1 MAKTVKPTATEAPPG
16 RRELLPARLVEPR
29 KAVTT
34 GLASGAV
41 SVFIAASGV
50 FLEFNNTEVLT
61 GVALGYLVLVG
72 VPLVLGYLAA
82 KPPPQ
87 LEGYEAARPG
97 VRNLAAGAIT
107 GALTGALVGLFLLV
121 ANSINIRPVFT
132 NVSPQLVETLTLGGS
147 VPMAVLLSVLGGT
160 GVGVVGGALHF
171 IPDRWR
177 RAIFI
182 GILGVFAF
190 ALLED
195 LADTIFENT
204 GAFYITDFLYEGGV
218 LSALGALIVFA
229 SFFGLSAVLHGRPLT
244 MTAIMERFPERR
256 RQPVRLA
263 IGALIVLVVLALP
276 PILERNYTHILNV
289 AGIFLLMALGL
300 NIVVGL
306 AGLLDL
312 GYVAFFA
319 VGAYTTGVLTSPGS
333 PAFAPELT
341 FWAALPVV
349 LLAAAVAGILVGTPV
364 LRMRGDYLA
373 IVTLGFGEITR
384 LVVGSDWA
392 APVFGA
398 ARGVRQIPDITVP
411 VINIEIVDP
420 QQLFYIILIFLGLT
434 IYVSYALQDS
444 RIGRA
449 WMAIREDETVAE
461 AMGVNVVAAKLWAF
475 IIGAVFAS
483 IGGALF
489 ATQIGSVF
497 PHTFRV
503 IVSITVLAVIIIGGI
518 ASVPGVI
525 LGSLVLVALPEILRQ
540 FEEYRFLIYG
550 ALLIFMMLKRP
561 EGFIPS
567 RRRAEELHEE
577 ELGQDAWLRAHQ
589 ERQATGT
596 EAG

>member
-1 MAKTVKPTATEAPPG
+1 MAKTAKPAAKEAPSE
-16 RRELLPARLVEPR
+16 RRELLPARQVDVR
-29 KAVTT
+29 KSVRI
-34 GLASGAV
+34 GLASGAAA
-41 SVFIAASGV
+41 VFISAAGILLKFSEDNVVGGIAV
-50 FLEFNNTEVLT
+50 
-61 GVALGYLVLVG
+61 GYLFVLG
-72 VPLVLGYLAA
+72 VPLALGYLAA

-87 LEGYEAARPG
+87 IEGYEAARAG
-97 VRNLAAGAIT
+97 YRSLAAGAVT
-107 GALTGALVGLFLLV
+107 GALTGLMLGLFLLV
-121 ANSINIRPVFT
+121 ASSINIRPVFT
-132 NVSPQLVETLTLGGS
+132 NVSPELVERLTIGGS
-147 VPMAVLLSVLGGT
+147 VPVAVALLVLGGAL
-160 GVGVVGGALHF
+160 VGLLAGALHL

-177 RAIFI
+177 RP
-182 GILGVFAF
+182 LFAALLWVVAF
-190 ALLED
+190 GLLED
-195 LADTIFENT
+195 LAETIFENT
-204 GAFYITDFLYEGGV
+204 GAFYLHDFLYQRGG
-218 LSALGALIVFA
+218 
-229 SFFGLSAVLHGRPLT
+229 GLSAVGGAVVFAIFFALYTALQRRPVSVRALVD
-244 MTAIMERFPERR
+244 RLPENRR
-256 RQPVRLA
+256 RPARLA
-263 IGALIVLVVLALP
+263 IGAVLLVALLMLP
-276 PILERNYTHILNV
+276 PILERNYSHILNV

-319 VGAYTTGVLTSPGS
+319 VGAYTTAVLTSPGS
-333 PAFAPELT
+333 PAFAPELS
-341 FWAALPVV
+341 FWAALPAV
-349 LLAAAVAGILVGTPV
+349 LLAAAVAGVLVGTPV

-384 LVVGSDWA
+384 LAVGSDWA

-398 ARGVRQIPDITVP
+398 ARGVRGIPDITVP
-411 VINIEIVDP
+411 VINVEIVDP
-420 QQLFYIILIFLGLT
+420 QQLFYIILIFLALT

-475 IIGAVFAS
+475 IIGAVLAS

-497 PHTFRV
+497 PHTFKV
-503 IVSITVLAVIIIGGI
+503 IVSITVLVVIITGGL

-525 LGSLVLVALPEILRQ
+525 LGSLVLVGLPEVLRQ
-540 FEEYRFLIYG
+540 FEEYRYLIYG

-567 RRRAEELHEE
+567 RRRMQELHEE
-577 ELGQDAWLRAHQ
+577 EVGQDAWLRTQQ
-589 ERQATGT
+589 ERQTT

>member
-1 MAKTVKPTATEAPPG
+1 V
-16 RRELLPARLVEPR
+16 RI
-29 KAVTT
+29 
-34 GLASGAV
+34 GLASGAAA
-41 SVFIAASGV
+41 VFISAAGI
-50 FLEFNNTEVLT
+50 LEKFSEENVV
-61 GVALGYLVLVG
+61 GGIPVGYLFLVG
-72 VPLVLGYLAA
+72 VPLALGYVAA
-82 KPPPQ
+82 KPPPRI
-87 LEGYEAARPG
+87 EGFEEAQAG
-97 VRNLAAGAIT
+97 IRNLAAGAIT
-107 GALTGALVGLFLLV
+107 GVLTGLMLGLFLFV
-121 ANSINIRPVFT
+121 ASSINIRPVFT
-132 NVSPQLVETLTLGGS
+132 NVRPALVELLTIGGS
-147 VPMAVLLSVLGGT
+147 VPMAMFLMALAGA
-160 GVGVVGGALHF
+160 GVGLLPGAVHF
-171 IPDRWR
+171 IPEVWR
-177 RAIFI
+177 RPLFGAV
-182 GILGVFAF
+182 LWVLAF
-190 ALLED
+190 GLLED
-195 LADTIFENT
+195 LAETIFENT
-204 GAFYITDFLYEGGV
+204 GAVYVDDFLYQRGGG
-218 LSALGALIVFA
+218 LSPVGGAVVFA
-229 SFFGLSAVLHGRPLT
+229 VFFALYTALRRRPLSVG
-244 MTAIMERFPERR
+244 AFVNGLPENRR
-256 RQPVRLA
+256 RPARLA
-263 IGALIVLVVLALP
+263 IGALAVLVLLMLP
-276 PILERNYTHILNV
+276 LILERNYSHILNV

-319 VGAYTTGVLTSPGS
+319 VGAYTTAVLTSPGS

-503 IVSITVLAVIIIGGI
+503 LVSITVLVVIITGGL

-525 LGSLVLVALPEILRQ
+525 LGSLVLVGLPEILRQ
-540 FEEYRFLIYG
+540 FEEYRYLIYG

-567 RRRAEELHEE
+567 RRRMQELHEE
-577 ELGQDAWLRAHQ
+577 EVGQDAWLRVHQ
-589 ERQATGT
+589 ERQTEP